1 MPKKIKVKLTKAVS
15 SYYMPDGTRYQPGD
29 VFEVEPRLFNPL
41 VMVRADEATAKVPEA
56 PEKKEFPKTEESEEV
71 AVMTFTKEE
80 KAEGE
85 EKAKTSKKESRP

>member
-1 MPKKIKVKLTKAVS
+1 MSKKIKVKLTKAVS

-56 PEKKEFPKTEESEEV
+56 PEKKEFPKTDESEEV

-80 KAEGE
+80 KTGPAQP
-85 EKAKTSKKESRP
+85 KKPGK